1 MRVILWSLNILVLLT
16 LSLFAKDNIIAQFN
30 HWFLSTNTQTVS
42 NIEVVFSPNQGA
54 TDAIIKAISEARKL
68 VLVSAY
74 SFTSQTIAQA
84 LLDAKKRNV
93 DVKIIL
99 DKSQVSQRYSSSKFF
114 ENLNF
119 DLKIDVKH
127 AIYHNKVMIID
138 DKTIITGSFN
148 FTKAAESKNAENVL
162 IIRDNPKLAQ
172 LYKQDWLKHWNN
184 AVAIDKYSLKK

>member
-54 TDAIIKAISEARKL
+54 TDAIVKAISEARKS

-74 SFTSQTIAQA
+74 SFTSQKIAQA

-114 ENLNF
+114 ENLGF

-148 FTKAAESKNAENVL
+148 FTKAAESKNAENIL

-184 AVAIDKYSLKK
+184 AVTIDKYSLKK

>member
-1 MRVILWSLNILVLLT
+1 MRFILISLNIVTLIV
-16 LSLFAKDNIIAQFN
+16 LSLFVKDK
-30 HWFLSTNTQTVS
+30 WFSQTTPMAG

-54 TDAIIKAISEARKL
+54 TSAIVNALSEARQSI
-68 VLVSAY
+68 LVSAY
-74 SFTSQTIAQA
+74 SFTSKTIAQA

-114 ENLNF
+114 QNLSF

-148 FTKAAESKNAENVL
+148 FTKAAETKNAENVL
-162 IIRDNPKLAQ
+162 IIRENPQIAL

-184 AVAIDKYSLKK
+184 AVAIDKYSLKKGI